1 VVSARSTSRRIIVAV
16 TLLGLTGCYTMQP
29 VTEQPF
35 PLGITVELVIN
46 DAGRAALRPM
56 MGPEVAKVRGR
67 LVQKDSV
74 GYTLAVTQLGL
85 MRDGTQVWSG
95 ERVSIKSEY
104 VNSVTERRFSRARTA
119 VVTAA
124 VLGVIAIV
132 FTQSIKGS
140 LFGDDGKVPSDT
152 AVAVRYPRFQR

>member
-1 VVSARSTSRRIIVAV
+1 MSARSTSRRIVVAV
-16 TLLGLTGCYTMQP
+16 TLLVSTGCYTMQP
-29 VTEQPF
+29 VSEQPF
-35 PLGITVELVIN
+35 PVGITVELVIN

-56 MGPEVAKVRGR
+56 MGPEVAKVQGR
-67 LVQKDSV
+67 LVQKDST
-74 GYTLAVTQLGL
+74 GYTVAVTQLGL
-85 MRDGTQVWSG
+85 LRDGTQVWSG

-104 VNSVTERRFSRARTA
+104 VNSVAERRFSRGRTA

-124 VLGVIAIV
+124 VLGVVAIV

>member
-1 VVSARSTSRRIIVAV
+1 MSARSTSRRIVVAV
-16 TLLGLTGCYTMQP
+16 TLLVSTGCYTMQP
-29 VTEQPF
+29 VSEQPF
-35 PLGITVELVIN
+35 PVGITVELVIN
-46 DAGRAALRPM
+46 DAGRAALRSM
-56 MGPEVAKVRGR
+56 MGPEVAKVQGR
-67 LVQKDSV
+67 LVQKDST
-74 GYTLAVTQLGL
+74 GYTVAVTQLGL

-104 VNSVTERRFSRARTA
+104 VNSVTERRFSRGRTA

-124 VLGVIAIV
+124 VLGVVAIV

-140 LFGDDGKVPSDT
+140 VFGDDGKVPSDT

>member
-1 VVSARSTSRRIIVAV
+1 MSARSTSRRIVVAA
-16 TLLGLTGCYTMQP
+16 TLLASTGCYTMQP
-29 VTEQPF
+29 VSEQPF

-56 MGPEVAKVRGR
+56 MGPEVAKVQGR
-67 LVQKDSV
+67 LVQKDST
-74 GYTLAVTQLGL
+74 GYTVAVTQLGL
-85 MRDGTQVWSG
+85 LRDGTQVWSG

-124 VLGVIAIV
+124 VLGVVAIV

-140 LFGDDGKVPSDT
+140 VFGDDGKVPSDT

>member
-1 VVSARSTSRRIIVAV
+1 MSARSTSRRIVVAV
-16 TLLGLTGCYTMQP
+16 TLLVSTGCYTMQP
-29 VTEQPF
+29 VSEQPF
-35 PLGITVELVIN
+35 PVGITVELVIN
-46 DAGRAALRPM
+46 DAGRAALRSM
-56 MGPEVAKVRGR
+56 MGPEVAKVQGR

-85 MRDGTQVWSG
+85 LRDGTQVWSG

-124 VLGVIAIV
+124 VLGVVAIV

-140 LFGDDGKVPSDT
+140 VFGDDGKVPSDT

>member
-1 VVSARSTSRRIIVAV
+1 MSARSTSRRIVVAV
-16 TLLGLTGCYTMQP
+16 TLLVSTGCYTMQP
-29 VTEQPF
+29 VSEQPF
-35 PLGITVELVIN
+35 PVGITVELVIN

-56 MGPEVAKVRGR
+56 MGPEVATVQGR
-67 LVQKDSV
+67 LVQKDST
-74 GYTLAVTQLGL
+74 GYTVAVTQLGL
-85 MRDGTQVWSG
+85 LRDGTQVWSG

-104 VNSVTERRFSRARTA
+104 VNSVAERRFSRGRTA

-124 VLGVIAIV
+124 VLGVVAIV

>member
-1 VVSARSTSRRIIVAV
+1 MSARSTSRRIVVAV
-16 TLLGLTGCYTMQP
+16 TLLVSTGCYTMQP
-29 VTEQPF
+29 VSEQPF
-35 PLGITVELVIN
+35 PVGITVELVIN

-56 MGPEVAKVRGR
+56 MGPEVAKVQGR

-85 MRDGTQVWSG
+85 LRDGTQVWSG

-104 VNSVTERRFSRARTA
+104 VNSVAERRFSRGRTA

-124 VLGVIAIV
+124 VLGVVAIV

-140 LFGDDGKVPSDT
+140 VFGDDGKVPSDT

>member
-1 VVSARSTSRRIIVAV
+1 MSARSTSRRIVVAV
-16 TLLGLTGCYTMQP
+16 TLLVSTGCYTMQP
-29 VTEQPF
+29 VSEQPF
-35 PLGITVELVIN
+35 PVGITVELVIN
-46 DAGRAALRPM
+46 DAGRAALRSM
-56 MGPEVAKVRGR
+56 MGPEVAKVQGR
-67 LVQKDSV
+67 LVQKDST
-74 GYTLAVTQLGL
+74 GYTVAVTQLGL
-85 MRDGTQVWSG
+85 LRDGTQVWSG

-104 VNSVTERRFSRARTA
+104 VNSVTERRFSRGRTA

-124 VLGVIAIV
+124 VLGVVAIV

>member
-1 VVSARSTSRRIIVAV
+1 MSARSTSRRIVVAV
-16 TLLGLTGCYTMQP
+16 TLLASTGCYTMQP
-29 VTEQPF
+29 VSEQPF

-46 DAGRAALRPM
+46 DAGRAALRSM
-56 MGPEVAKVRGR
+56 MGPEVAKVQGR
-67 LVQKDSV
+67 LVQKDST
-74 GYTLAVTQLGL
+74 GYTVAVTQLGL
-85 MRDGTQVWSG
+85 LRDGTQVWSG

-104 VNSVTERRFSRARTA
+104 VNSVAERRFSRGRTA

-124 VLGVIAIV
+124 VLGVVAIV

>member
-1 VVSARSTSRRIIVAV
+1 MSARSTSRRIVVAA
-16 TLLGLTGCYTMQP
+16 TLLVSTGCYTMQP
-29 VTEQPF
+29 VSEQPF
-35 PLGITVELVIN
+35 PVGITVELVIN
-46 DAGRAALRPM
+46 DAGRAALRSM
-56 MGPEVAKVRGR
+56 MGPEVAKVQGR
-67 LVQKDSV
+67 LVQKDST
-74 GYTLAVTQLGL
+74 GYTVAVTQLGL
-85 MRDGTQVWSG
+85 LRDGTQVWSG

-104 VNSVTERRFSRARTA
+104 VNSVAERRFSRGRTA

-124 VLGVIAIV
+124 VLGVVAIV

>member
-1 VVSARSTSRRIIVAV
+1 MSARSTSRRIVVAV
-16 TLLGLTGCYTMQP
+16 TLLVSTGCYTMQP
-29 VTEQPF
+29 VSEQPF
-35 PLGITVELVIN
+35 PVGITVELVIN

-56 MGPEVAKVRGR
+56 MGPEVAKVQGR

-85 MRDGTQVWSG
+85 LRDGTQVWSG

-104 VNSVTERRFSRARTA
+104 VNSVAERRFSRGRTA

-124 VLGVIAIV
+124 VLGVVAIV

>member
-1 VVSARSTSRRIIVAV
+1 MSARSTSRRIVVAV
-16 TLLGLTGCYTMQP
+16 TLLVSTGCYTMQP
-29 VTEQPF
+29 VSEQPF
-35 PLGITVELVIN
+35 PVGITVELVIN
-46 DAGRAALRPM
+46 DAGRAALRSM
-56 MGPEVAKVRGR
+56 MGPEVAKVQGR
-67 LVQKDSV
+67 LVQKDST
-74 GYTLAVTQLGL
+74 GYTVAVTQLGL

-104 VNSVTERRFSRARTA
+104 VNSVAERRFSRGRTA

-124 VLGVIAIV
+124 VLGVVAIV

>member
-1 VVSARSTSRRIIVAV
+1 MSARSTSRRIVVAV
-16 TLLGLTGCYTMQP
+16 TLLVSTGCYTMQP

-56 MGPEVAKVRGR
+56 MGPEVAKVQGR
-67 LVQKDSV
+67 LVQKDST
-74 GYTLAVTQLGL
+74 GYTVAVTQLGL
-85 MRDGTQVWSG
+85 LRDGTQVWSG

-104 VNSVTERRFSRARTA
+104 VNSVAERRFSRGRTA

-124 VLGVIAIV
+124 VLGVVAIV

>member
-1 VVSARSTSRRIIVAV
+1 MSARSTSRRIVVAV
-16 TLLGLTGCYTMQP
+16 TLLVSTGCYTMQS
-29 VTEQPF
+29 VSEQPF
-35 PLGITVELVIN
+35 PVGITVELVIN

-56 MGPEVAKVRGR
+56 MGPEVAKVQGR
-67 LVQKDSV
+67 LVQKDST
-74 GYTLAVTQLGL
+74 GYTVAVTQLGL
-85 MRDGTQVWSG
+85 LRDGTQVWSG

-104 VNSVTERRFSRARTA
+104 VNSVTERRFSRGRTA

-124 VLGVIAIV
+124 VLGVVAIV

>member
-1 VVSARSTSRRIIVAV
+1 MSGRSTSRRIVVAV

-29 VTEQPF
+29 VSEQPF
-35 PLGITVELVIN
+35 PLGMTVELIIN

-56 MGPEVAKVRGR
+56 MGPEVAKVQGR
-67 LVQKDSV
+67 LVQKDST
-74 GYTLAVTQLGL
+74 GYTVAVTQLGL
-85 MRDGTQVWSG
+85 LRDGTQVWSG

-104 VNSVTERRFSRARTA
+104 VNSVAERRFSRGRTA

-124 VLGVIAIV
+124 VLGVVAIV

>member
-1 VVSARSTSRRIIVAV
+1 
-16 TLLGLTGCYTMQP
+16 MQP
-29 VTEQPF
+29 VSEQPF
-35 PLGITVELVIN
+35 PVGITVELVIN

-56 MGPEVAKVRGR
+56 MGPEVAKVQGR
-67 LVQKDSV
+67 LVQKDST
-74 GYTLAVTQLGL
+74 GYTVAVTQLGL
-85 MRDGTQVWSG
+85 LRDGTQVWSG

-104 VNSVTERRFSRARTA
+104 VNSVAERRFSRGRTA

-124 VLGVIAIV
+124 VLGVVAIV

>member
-1 VVSARSTSRRIIVAV
+1 MSARSTSRRIVVAV

-29 VTEQPF
+29 VSEQPF

-46 DAGRAALRPM
+46 GAGRAAPRPV
-56 MGPEVAKVRGR
+56 MGPAVAEVQGR

-124 VLGVIAIV
+124 VLGVVAVV

>member
-1 VVSARSTSRRIIVAV
+1 MSARSTSRRIVVAV
-16 TLLGLTGCYTMQP
+16 TLLVSTGCYTMQP

-56 MGPEVAKVRGR
+56 MGPEVAKVQGR

-74 GYTLAVTQLGL
+74 GYTLTVTQLGL
-85 MRDGTQVWSG
+85 LRDGTQVWSG

-119 VVTAA
+119 AVTAA
-124 VLGVIAIV
+124 VLGVVAIV

>member
-1 VVSARSTSRRIIVAV
+1 MSARSTSRRIVVAV
-16 TLLGLTGCYTMQP
+16 TLLVSTGCYTMQP
-29 VTEQPF
+29 VSEQPF

-56 MGPEVAKVRGR
+56 MGPEVAKVQGR
-67 LVQKDSV
+67 LVQKDST
-74 GYTLAVTQLGL
+74 GYTVAVTQLGL
-85 MRDGTQVWSG
+85 LRDGTQVWSG

-104 VNSVTERRFSRARTA
+104 VNSVTERRFSRGRTA

-124 VLGVIAIV
+124 VMGVVAIV
-132 FTQSIKGS
+132 FTKSIKGS
-140 LFGDDGKVPSDT
+140 LFGDDGKVNSDT

>member
-1 VVSARSTSRRIIVAV
+1 MSARSTSRRIVVAA
-16 TLLGLTGCYTMQP
+16 TLLVSTGCYTMQP
-29 VTEQPF
+29 VSEQPF
-35 PLGITVELVIN
+35 PVGITVELVIN
-46 DAGRAALRPM
+46 DAGRAALRSM
-56 MGPEVAKVRGR
+56 MGPEVAKVQGR
-67 LVQKDSV
+67 LVQKDST
-74 GYTLAVTQLGL
+74 GYTVAVTQLGL
-85 MRDGTQVWSG
+85 LRDGTQVWSG

-124 VLGVIAIV
+124 VLGVVAIV

>member
-1 VVSARSTSRRIIVAV
+1 MSARSTSRRIVVAV
-16 TLLGLTGCYTMQP
+16 TLLVSTGCYTMQP
-29 VTEQPF
+29 VSEQPF

-56 MGPEVAKVRGR
+56 MGPEVAKVQGR

-85 MRDGTQVWSG
+85 LRDGTQVWSG

-104 VNSVTERRFSRARTA
+104 VNSVAERRFSRARTA

-124 VLGVIAIV
+124 VLGVVAIV

-140 LFGDDGKVPSDT
+140 VFGDDGKVPSDT

>member
-1 VVSARSTSRRIIVAV
+1 MSARSTSRRIVVAV
-16 TLLGLTGCYTMQP
+16 TLLVSTGCYTMQP
-29 VTEQPF
+29 VSEQPF
-35 PLGITVELVIN
+35 PVGITVELVIN
-46 DAGRAALRPM
+46 DAGRAALRSM
-56 MGPEVAKVRGR
+56 MGPEVAKVQGR
-67 LVQKDSV
+67 LVQKDST
-74 GYTLAVTQLGL
+74 GYTVAVTQLGL
-85 MRDGTQVWSG
+85 LRDGTQVWSG

-104 VNSVTERRFSRARTA
+104 VNSVAERRFSRGRTA

-124 VLGVIAIV
+124 VLGVVAIV

>member
-1 VVSARSTSRRIIVAV
+1 MVSARSTSRRIVVAV
-16 TLLGLTGCYTMQP
+16 TLLASTGCYTMQP
-29 VTEQPF
+29 VSEQPF

-56 MGPEVAKVRGR
+56 MGPEVAKVQGR
-67 LVQKDSV
+67 LVQKDST
-74 GYTLAVTQLGL
+74 GYTVAVTQLGL
-85 MRDGTQVWSG
+85 LRDGTQVWSG

-104 VNSVTERRFSRARTA
+104 VNSVAERRFSRGRTA

-124 VLGVIAIV
+124 VLGVVAIV

>member
-1 VVSARSTSRRIIVAV
+1 MSARSTSRRIVVAV
-16 TLLGLTGCYTMQP
+16 TLLVSTGCYTMQP

-46 DAGRAALRPM
+46 DAGRAALRSM
-56 MGPEVAKVRGR
+56 MGPEVAKVQGR
-67 LVQKDSV
+67 LVQKDST
-74 GYTLAVTQLGL
+74 GYTVAVTQLGL
-85 MRDGTQVWSG
+85 LRDGTQVWSG

-104 VNSVTERRFSRARTA
+104 VNSVAERRFSRGRTA

-124 VLGVIAIV
+124 VLGVVAIV

>member
-1 VVSARSTSRRIIVAV
+1 MSARSTSRRIVVAV
-16 TLLGLTGCYTMQP
+16 TLLVSTGCYTMQP
-29 VTEQPF
+29 VSEQPF
-35 PLGITVELVIN
+35 PVGITVELVIN

-56 MGPEVAKVRGR
+56 MGPEVAKVQGR
-67 LVQKDSV
+67 LVQKDST
-74 GYTLAVTQLGL
+74 GYTVAVTQLGL
-85 MRDGTQVWSG
+85 LRDGTQVWSG

-104 VNSVTERRFSRARTA
+104 VNSVAERRFSRGRTA

-124 VLGVIAIV
+124 VLGVVAIV

-140 LFGDDGKVPSDT
+140 VFGDDGKVPSDT

>member
-1 VVSARSTSRRIIVAV
+1 MSARSTSRRIVVAV
-16 TLLGLTGCYTMQP
+16 TLLVSTGCYTMQP
-29 VTEQPF
+29 VSEQPF
-35 PLGITVELVIN
+35 PVGITVELVIN

-56 MGPEVAKVRGR
+56 MGPEVAKVQGR

-85 MRDGTQVWSG
+85 LRDGTQVWSG

-104 VNSVTERRFSRARTA
+104 VNSVTERRFSRGRTA

-124 VLGVIAIV
+124 VLGVVAIV

-140 LFGDDGKVPSDT
+140 VFGDDGKVPSDT

>member
-1 VVSARSTSRRIIVAV
+1 MSARSTSRRIVVAV
-16 TLLGLTGCYTMQP
+16 TLLVSTGCYTMQP
-29 VTEQPF
+29 VSEQPF

-56 MGPEVAKVRGR
+56 MGPEVAKVQGR
-67 LVQKDSV
+67 LVQKDST
-74 GYTLAVTQLGL
+74 GYTVAVTQLGL
-85 MRDGTQVWSG
+85 LRDGTQVWSG

-104 VNSVTERRFSRARTA
+104 VNSVAERRFSRGRTA

-124 VLGVIAIV
+124 VLGVVAIV

>member
-1 VVSARSTSRRIIVAV
+1 VVSARSTSRRIVVAV
-16 TLLGLTGCYTMQP
+16 TLLVSTGCYTMQP
-29 VTEQPF
+29 VSEQPF
-35 PLGITVELVIN
+35 PVGITVELVIN

-56 MGPEVAKVRGR
+56 MGPEVAKVQGR
-67 LVQKDSV
+67 LVQQDSV
-74 GYTLAVTQLGL
+74 GYTLAVTPLGL

-124 VLGVIAIV
+124 VLGVVAVV

-140 LFGDDGKVPSDT
+140 VFGDDGKVPSDT

>member
-1 VVSARSTSRRIIVAV
+1 MSARSTSRRIVVAV
-16 TLLGLTGCYTMQP
+16 TLLVSTGCYTMQP
-29 VTEQPF
+29 VSEQPF

-46 DAGRAALRPM
+46 DAGRAALRSM
-56 MGPEVAKVRGR
+56 MGPEVAKVQGR
-67 LVQKDSV
+67 LVQKDST
-74 GYTLAVTQLGL
+74 GYMVAVTQLGL
-85 MRDGTQVWSG
+85 LRDGTQVWSG

-124 VLGVIAIV
+124 VLGVVAIV

>member
-1 VVSARSTSRRIIVAV
+1 MSARSTSRRIVVAV
-16 TLLGLTGCYTMQP
+16 TLLASTGCYTMQP
-29 VTEQPF
+29 VSEQPF

-56 MGPEVAKVRGR
+56 MGPEVAKVQGR
-67 LVQKDSV
+67 LVQKDST
-74 GYTLAVTQLGL
+74 GYTVAVTQLGL
-85 MRDGTQVWSG
+85 LRDGTQVWSG

-104 VNSVTERRFSRARTA
+104 VNSVAERRFSRGRTA

-124 VLGVIAIV
+124 VLGVVAIV

>member
-1 VVSARSTSRRIIVAV
+1 MSGRSTSRRIVVAV

-29 VTEQPF
+29 VSEQPF
-35 PLGITVELVIN
+35 PLGMTVELIIN

-56 MGPEVAKVRGR
+56 MGPEVAKVQGR
-67 LVQKDSV
+67 LVQKDST
-74 GYTLAVTQLGL
+74 GYTVAVTQLGL
-85 MRDGTQVWSG
+85 LRDGTQVWSG

-104 VNSVTERRFSRARTA
+104 VNSVAERRFSRGRTA

-124 VLGVIAIV
+124 VLGVVAIV
-132 FTQSIKGS
+132 FTQSSKGS

>member
-1 VVSARSTSRRIIVAV
+1 MSARSTSRRIVVAV
-16 TLLGLTGCYTMQP
+16 TLLVSTGCYTMQP
-29 VTEQPF
+29 VSEQPF
-35 PLGITVELVIN
+35 PVGITVELVIN

-56 MGPEVAKVRGR
+56 MGPEVAKVQGR
-67 LVQKDSV
+67 LVQKDST
-74 GYTLAVTQLGL
+74 GYTVAVTQLGL
-85 MRDGTQVWSG
+85 LRDGTQVWSG

-104 VNSVTERRFSRARTA
+104 VNSVTERRFSRGRTA

-124 VLGVIAIV
+124 VLGVVAIV